1 MLARLRDW
9 TMRHVR
15 RESPLWRALRGG
27 FVPVSWLLGAFY
39 AALPN
44 RYTAPGI
51 VIGGASR
58 SGTTLLLAILS
69 AHPRIFAI
77 DHETYAFCPSHLPDA
92 EGRMRLSMR
101 RLYTALALGKPPPT
115 AHRWCEKTPRNVRA
129 FRSILERLGDDV
141 RLIHIVR
148 DGRDVI
154 TSRHPR
160 RPAAYYSSPR
170 EWVDD
175 VTRGLAFAEDSRL
188 VTVRYEDLVRDFE
201 PTIARILDFLD
212 ERDGFPAER
221 WFERATVR
229 THTAWAGGLQGI
241 HGSSIERWRR
251 PEHAARVQEL
261 LDYPGA
267 VELIDRLGYPLV

>member
-9 TMRHVR
+9 TMHQVR
-15 RESPLWRALRGG
+15 RESALWRALRAA
-27 FVPVSWLLGAFY
+27 FIPVSWAVGTAY
-39 AALPN
+39 AVLPN

-77 DHETYAFCPSHLPDA
+77 DHETYAFCPEHEPDA
-92 EGRMRLSMR
+92 EGRMRFSLR
-101 RLYTALALGKPPPT
+101 RLYTALALGKPPRG

-129 FRSILERLGDDV
+129 FRSVLDRFGDDV

-160 RPAAYYSSPR
+160 RPESYYSSPR
-170 EWVDD
+170 EWVQD
-175 VTRGLAFAEDSRL
+175 VSRGLAVADDPRVL
-188 VTVRYEDLVRDFE
+188 TIRYEDLIGEFE
-201 PTIARILDFLD
+201 STIGRVLEFLG
-212 ERDGFPAER
+212 EREGFPTER

-229 THTAWAGGLQGI
+229 THTAWEGGLEGI
-241 HGSSIERWRR
+241 HGSSVARWRR
-251 PEHAARVQEL
+251 PEHAERVRTLIE
-261 LDYPGA
+261 YPGA
-267 VELIDRLGYPLV
+267 AELLARLGYPRD